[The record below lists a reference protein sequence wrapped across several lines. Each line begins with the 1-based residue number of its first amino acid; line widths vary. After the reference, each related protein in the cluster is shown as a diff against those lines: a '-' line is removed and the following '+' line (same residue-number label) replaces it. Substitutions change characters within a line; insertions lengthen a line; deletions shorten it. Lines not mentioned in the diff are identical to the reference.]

1 MSMWFPKQMKRQLV
15 LSLGVVILAFSSGCM
30 NVQPWQR
37 ATLADEAMLAE
48 RGSVNAMLNEHV
60 WFSREA
66 ATGGRGVAARGCG
79 CN

>member
-1 MSMWFPKQMKRQLV
+1 MKRHLA
-15 LSLGVVILAFSSGCM
+15 LFLGMIALAFGSGCR

-37 ATLADEAMLAE
+37 ATLADESMQAE
-48 RGSVNAMLNEHV
+48 RAGLNAALNEHV

-66 ATGGRGVAARGCG
+66 ASGGRGVAANGCG

>member
-1 MSMWFPKQMKRQLV
+1 MKRRLALTFGMLV
-15 LSLGVVILAFSSGCM
+15 LAFGSGCM

-37 ATLADEAMLAE
+37 ATLADESMRAD
-48 RGSVNAMLNEHV
+48 RGGVNAALNEHV

-66 ATGGRGVAARGCG
+66 ATGGRDVAANGCG